1 MKRLSQK
8 IYHLSLGSVQF
19 IVLFL
24 TVLLFGSN
32 FLFTCYAE
40 NMETQVVCTRWDNL
54 LLNLLG
60 GFFLCIFFVFVAS
73 FVAKRGGT
81 CKKLLLFVTFGW
93 ILALGAILIL
103 FGKTVPAADAMSV
116 YGAADSLAKG
126 DTSVIHPTDS
136 YLSYYPQQVGLMA
149 FLEILI
155 RIWNLLGINVPA
167 YHFIKGIYVLL
178 LCVAVLYQYKS
189 VHLLW
194 ENNTTDCLY
203 LLLAGSN
210 LPMIM
215 YSSFVYGEIPSFTAF
230 SVGLYFLLLFIK
242 NARGTQSS
250 KNASLLFPG
259 SFSLLFLTLSV
270 MLRKNSLILIIAVC
284 LVLLLEWVRSHRYC
298 FALLAVLCAMAAFLI
313 LPCVQKGYEIRS
325 GSFLRSGVPAMS
337 YVAMGMQE
345 SSRGQGWYNG
355 YNINTYQACSMDTA
369 LTNNI
374 SRQSIRDS
382 LSRFREDHGYAI
394 DFYAK
399 KFLSQWTD
407 GTYAS
412 RQATLATFGGRRPLF
427 QRIYEGDLSAFYIQY
442 CNLYQNVIYLGV
454 LLFCIAPYRR
464 KRNRFRHT
472 GLPLY
477 IGFIGVIGGFLFHI
491 IWEANSR
498 YIFIYGLLLLPYAAW
513 GLNLLS
519 NTFSLGKF
527 PRNNKCRRPHA
538 TDMPATEAQAG
549 QASSREP

>member
-40 NMETQVVCTRWDNL
+40 NMETQAVCTGWDNL

-60 GFFLCIFFVFVAS
+60 GFFLCIFLVFVAS
-73 FVAKRGGT
+73 FVAKRGVK
-81 CKKLLLFVTFGW
+81 CKKLLLFVTLGW

-194 ENNTTDCLY
+194 ENDTTDCLY

-242 NARGTQSS
+242 NP
-250 KNASLLFPG
+250 SLLFPG

-284 LVLLLEWVRSHRYC
+284 LVLLLEWVRSHRHSLV
-298 FALLAVLCAMAAFLI
+298 LLATLCAMAALLI

-325 GSFLRSGVPAMS
+325 GSYLRSGVPAMS

-369 LTNNI
+369 LTNDL

-382 LSRFREDHGYAI
+382 LSHFREDPGYAI
-394 DFYAK
+394 YFYAK

-454 LLFCIAPYRR
+454 LLFCIAPYCR

-477 IGFIGVIGGFLFHI
+477 IGFIGVIGGFLFHM

-527 PRNNKCRRPHA
+527 PRNSKYRRPHA
-538 TDMPATEAQAG
+538 TDTPATEAQAE
-549 QASSREP
+549 QASSLEP